1 MASYTTNY
9 QLHQWVPEDNF
20 LRTDFNQD
28 FQRIDTAIKGVE
40 TGADAKLAQKADK
53 TALTS
58 LAATVDGKAEIV
70 TGSYTGS
77 GGTKTVSLGFRP
89 KLVVVPLSAYYTA
102 AAAAGGSPSQIF
114 VTSNGFSA
122 QDGGVTSPNESG
134 RTYYY
139 AALR

>member
-1 MASYTTNY
+1 MASYTSNY
-9 QLHQWVPEDNF
+9 QLHQWEASDNF
-20 LRTDFNQD
+20 LRTDFNED
-28 FQRIDTAIKGVE
+28 FQKIDTAVKGVE
-40 TGADAKLAQKADK
+40 TAADAKLAQKADK

-70 TGSYTGS
+70 TGS
-77 GGTKTVSLGFRP
+77 GTKTVSLGFQP

>member
-1 MASYTTNY
+1 MASYTSNY

-89 KLVVVPLSAYYTA
+89 KLVVVPLGA
-102 AAAAGGSPSQIF
+102 
-114 VTSNGFSA
+114 
-122 QDGGVTSPNESG
+122 
-134 RTYYY
+134 
-139 AALR
+139 

>member
-1 MASYTTNY
+1 MASYTAIISCTSGR
-9 QLHQWVPEDNF
+9 PATTF
-20 LRTDFNQD
+20 SAPTSTRTF
-28 FQRIDTAIKGVE
+28 RGSIRPSRGWRRRRTPSWR
-40 TGADAKLAQKADK
+40 LKADK

>member
-1 MASYTTNY
+1 M
-9 QLHQWVPEDNF
+9 
-20 LRTDFNQD
+20 
-28 FQRIDTAIKGVE
+28 
-40 TGADAKLAQKADK
+40 
-53 TALTS
+53 
-58 LAATVDGKAEIV
+58 
-70 TGSYTGS
+70 
-77 GGTKTVSLGFRP
+77 SLGFRP

>member
-1 MASYTTNY
+1 MATYTSNY
-9 QLHQWVPEDNF
+9 QLHQWEASDNF
-20 LRTDFNQD
+20 LRTDFNED
-28 FQRIDTAIKGVE
+28 FQKIDTAIKGVE
-40 TGADAKLAQKADK
+40 TGAGAALALKADK
-53 TALTS
+53 TEVAAVQA
-58 LAATVDGKAEIV
+58 LAAEKAEIV